1 MSRVPLRSFAF
12 LTVFIVAV
20 IAGCKSADTISPTR
34 GPDKCASAGNGRQHH
49 DTPLVC
55 VDGSGAALTVHPESI
70 RVWDVDSTSRSTP
83 PKIVWL
89 ARNGT
94 NLQITMKDAGCV
106 DTPRCNGRQCNANIK
121 NGIGAGHNEGDVL
134 QTCRYTVTL
143 DGRVLDPDTVI
154 VRCCSDSF
162 ADDGT

>member
-1 MSRVPLRSFAF
+1 MSRVPLRSFAV
-12 LTVFIVAV
+12 LTVFIVAE
-20 IAGCKSADTISPTR
+20 IAGCKSSDTIRPAR
-34 GPDKCASAGNGRQHH
+34 GPDNCASTGKGRQHH

-70 RVWDVDSTSRSTP
+70 RVWDLDSTSRSTP

-89 ARNGT
+89 ARSGS

-106 DTPRCNGRQCNANIK
+106 DTPKCSGRQCNANVK
-121 NGIGAGHNEGDVL
+121 NGIGAGHAEGDVL
-134 QTCRYTVTL
+134 QRCRYSVTL
-143 DGRVLDPDTVI
+143 DGRVLDPETAI

-162 ADDGT
+162 ADDDP